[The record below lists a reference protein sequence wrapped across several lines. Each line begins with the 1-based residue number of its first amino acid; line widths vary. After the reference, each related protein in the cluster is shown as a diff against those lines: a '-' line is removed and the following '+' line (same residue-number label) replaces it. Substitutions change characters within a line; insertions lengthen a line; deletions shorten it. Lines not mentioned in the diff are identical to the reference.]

1 MARPLRVEYPGAHY
15 HVINRGNQRQIVFR
29 SDADHELFLDKLWLF
44 ASQFGVNIMS
54 YCLMP
59 NHFHLYLATP
69 SPNLSRFMQA
79 LLTSFTITLNRRRR
93 SSGHLFQGRFKAVPV
108 ESEQYGSEL
117 SRYIHLNPIRTVRA
131 RALPLEDKRRLLVE
145 YRWSSFA
152 VLVGLRGGP
161 DALYREGVLCRW
173 GKTAQER
180 HASYRRYV
188 EEGLTADIADPMEM
202 SSARAVLGSEPFVD
216 RIRRLLHGERYPAE
230 KGEELERKRML
241 KSFGSAE
248 VLAVVSRVMVIP
260 VEEIV
265 SCGRR
270 HVEARRFAM
279 RCVCEYCRHGESLGS
294 LAKRFGV
301 SVSGPTRARD
311 RVIKE
316 AAKNKHVAKTL
327 EKIHDALLS
336 KKSTAQM

>member
-108 ESEQYGSEL
+108 ESERYGSEL

-152 VLVGLRGGP
+152 VLV
-161 DALYREGVLCRW
+161 
-173 GKTAQER
+173 
-180 HASYRRYV
+180 S
-188 EEGLTADIADPMEM
+188 
-202 SSARAVLGSEPFVD
+202 
-216 RIRRLLHGERYPAE
+216 
-230 KGEELERKRML
+230 
-241 KSFGSAE
+241 
-248 VLAVVSRVMVIP
+248 
-260 VEEIV
+260 
-265 SCGRR
+265 
-270 HVEARRFAM
+270 
-279 RCVCEYCRHGESLGS
+279 
-294 LAKRFGV
+294 
-301 SVSGPTRARD
+301 
-311 RVIKE
+311 
-316 AAKNKHVAKTL
+316 
-327 EKIHDALLS
+327 
-336 KKSTAQM
+336 